1 MNGSSVVDARTNIA
15 AMRFK
20 ISADT
25 PDINCIKKIFY
36 AMRKKINEDV
46 VEQGILKRHFWSFK
60 NDPERFV
67 FTISIEPL
75 AVCEN
80 GLT

>member
-1 MNGSSVVDARTNIA
+1 
-15 AMRFK
+15 
-20 ISADT
+20 
-25 PDINCIKKIFY
+25 
-36 AMRKKINEDV
+36 MRKKINEDV